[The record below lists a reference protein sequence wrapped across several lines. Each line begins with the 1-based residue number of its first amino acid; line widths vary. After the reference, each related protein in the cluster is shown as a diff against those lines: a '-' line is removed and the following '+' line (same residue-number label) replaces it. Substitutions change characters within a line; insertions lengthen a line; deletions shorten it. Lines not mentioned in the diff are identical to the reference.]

1 MKFVR
6 CDICDKTVDL
16 LEAEEGWLLSA
27 ENEDLCPEHY
37 HEVYGY
43 LNTVRLEYIA
53 ERKEEYAKKRLDNIV
68 KITH

>member
-27 ENEDLCPEHY
+27 ENEDLCPAPDSY
-37 HEVYGY
+37 
-43 LNTVRLEYIA
+43 
-53 ERKEEYAKKRLDNIV
+53 
-68 KITH
+68 THLTLPPIYSV

>member
-16 LEAEEGWLLSA
+16 LAAEDDWLLSA

-37 HEVYGY
+37 HEVYSH
-43 LNTVRLEYIA
+43 LHNVRLEYIA
-53 ERKEEYAKKRLDNIV
+53 KRKKEYAKKRLDNIV
-68 KITH
+68 KMTH